1 MLTQNNI
8 SGYQNEL
15 EISRY
20 LNGKKIR
27 QLNPNFF
34 DLITEIYGNLD
45 PELIIHTKIDYT
57 KKKFDMI
64 IDIDKNI
71 KRISIKKGI
80 CNSVHVEGISS
91 FIHFLIDSG
100 VPKETVVAYL
110 KYHYADGT
118 TNGTG
123 KERKSVEEYKIQNP
137 NSIHLINQ
145 KINTIYILNRAINR
159 FLLQGKNSN
168 IKIDAIIYGT
178 KDDFLWIT
186 SDDVKKIILSKMN
199 MESTSVHFG
208 PLFCQ
213 PLTRCLNRNPKLE
226 RKRFLVQI
234 KWYSIFDDIIEY
246 KNKKMIQEN

>member
-1 MLTQNNI
+1 MLTEKDI
-8 SGYQNEL
+8 DGFQNEL

-27 QLNPNFF
+27 QLNPNFL
-34 DLITEIYGNLD
+34 DLITELYGNLD
-45 PELIIHTKIDYT
+45 LELRIHTKIDYT

-64 IDIDKNI
+64 IEIDKKI

-100 VPKETVVAYL
+100 VSKEVVVAYL

-123 KERKSVEEYKIQNP
+123 KERKPIEEYKKQNP
-137 NSIHLINQ
+137 CDINLINQ
-145 KINTIYILNRAINR
+145 EMNTIYVLNRAINR

-168 IKIDAIIYGT
+168 IKIDAILYGT

-186 SDDVKKIILSKMN
+186 SSDIINIIISKMN

-213 PLTRCLNRNPKLE
+213 PLTRCLNHNPKLE

-246 KNKKMIQEN
+246 KNKQIMQRK

>member
-1 MLTQNNI
+1 M
-8 SGYQNEL
+8 
-15 EISRY
+15 
-20 LNGKKIR
+20 
-27 QLNPNFF
+27 
-34 DLITEIYGNLD
+34 
-45 PELIIHTKIDYT
+45 
-57 KKKFDMI
+57 
-64 IDIDKNI
+64 
-71 KRISIKKGI
+71 
-80 CNSVHVEGISS
+80 HVEGISS

-100 VPKETVVAYL
+100 VSKEAVVAYL

-123 KERKSVEEYKIQNP
+123 KERKSIEEYKKQNP
-137 NSIHLINQ
+137 CDINLINQ
-145 KINTIYILNRAINR
+145 EMNTIYVLNRAINR

-168 IKIDAIIYGT
+168 IKIDAILYGT

-186 SDDVKKIILSKMN
+186 SSDIINIIISKMN

-213 PLTRCLNRNPKLE
+213 PLTRCLNHNPKLE

-246 KNKKMIQEN
+246 KNNQIMQRK